1 MTKKLEVNRIF
12 PRFLRGAPYVT
23 RATAQD
29 CGKEYDKVKT
39 KWRK

>member
-1 MTKKLEVNRIF
+1 MTKKLEFNWIF
-12 PRFLRGAPYVT
+12 PRFLRGAPSVS

-29 CGKEYDKVKT
+29 RGKEYDKVKP

>member
-12 PRFLRGAPYVT
+12 PRFLRGAPCVT
-23 RATAQD
+23 CATAQD
-29 CGKEYDKVKT
+29 RGKDYDKVKA